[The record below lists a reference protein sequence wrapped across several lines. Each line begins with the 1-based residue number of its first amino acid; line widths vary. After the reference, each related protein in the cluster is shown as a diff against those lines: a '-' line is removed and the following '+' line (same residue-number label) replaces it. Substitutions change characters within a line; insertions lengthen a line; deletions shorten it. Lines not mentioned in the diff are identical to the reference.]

1 MSRGRAK
8 RKLTLCP
15 SIYILRHLKNRQK
28 NFRIFQFLKKKK
40 QACISA
46 SLLIFKIALIPFVIF
61 LIVAPLAISVRIQKR
76 QWFPTAPTCLLV
88 DSLTLL

>member
-8 RKLTLCP
+8 RKITLCP

-28 NFRIFQFLKKKK
+28 NLGIFQIFLKK

-76 QWFPTAPTCLLV
+76 QWFSTAPTCLPV